1 VSETVGAANGEP
13 IIIVRDLVRRFGDT
27 AVLDGASMTV
37 VPGEMVGITGP
48 SGAGKST
55 LLHLIA
61 ALDRPDAGSIQV
73 AGIDVARLHTLTRYR
88 RTQIG
93 LVFQLHNLVPRL
105 TARQNVAMALFG
117 THLGRRERRARA
129 DELLHQVG
137 LADKAD
143 ASPPTMS
150 GGERQRVAIAR
161 ALANRPPVLLA
172 DEPTGSL
179 DDESAASILDLFIA
193 LRDDTGVTLL
203 MVSHDPRL
211 NARADR
217 LLRLADGRLQPVEAA
232 AAID

>member
-1 VSETVGAANGEP
+1 MSDISTVPKQEP
-13 IIIVRDLVRRFGDT
+13 IIVVRDLVRRFGDT

-37 VPGEMVGITGP
+37 APGEMVGVTGP

-61 ALDRPDAGSIQV
+61 ALDHPDAGTITV
-73 AGIDVARLHTLTRYR
+73 AGIDVVHLHALTRYR
-88 RTQIG
+88 RSQIG

-117 THLGRRERRARA
+117 THVGRRERRTRT
-129 DELLHQVG
+129 DELLDQVG
-137 LADKAD
+137 LAHKAD
-143 ASPPTMS
+143 ARPPTMS

-179 DDESAASILDLFIA
+179 DDDSAGSILDLFTA
-193 LRDDTGVTLL
+193 LQDDTGVTLL

-217 LLRLADGRLQPVEAA
+217 LLRLGDGVLQPAEPS

>member
-1 VSETVGAANGEP
+1 VSETETADRREP
-13 IIIVRDLVRRFGDT
+13 IIVVQDLVRRFGDT
-27 AVLDGASMTV
+27 AVLDGVSMSV
-37 VPGEMVGITGP
+37 APGEMVGITGP

-61 ALDRPDAGSIQV
+61 ALDRPDAGTIKV
-73 AGIDVARLHTLTRYR
+73 AGVDVVHLHTLTRYR
-88 RTQIG
+88 RTEIG

-129 DELLHQVG
+129 DELLGQVG
-137 LADKAD
+137 LTAKAD
-143 ASPPTMS
+143 ARPPTMS

-179 DDESAASILDLFIA
+179 DDESATSILDLFTA
-193 LRDDTGVTLL
+193 LQDHTGVTLL

-211 NARADR
+211 NSRADR
-217 LLRLADGRLQPVEAA
+217 LLRLAGGHLHPVESAA
-232 AAID
+232 SID